1 MMAKVQT
8 KSPPTA
14 DAQLLS
20 VEDLR
25 VEFRTREG
33 IVHALNGVTFGVSA
47 GETLGLVGE
56 SACGKSVTA
65 LSVVGLLA
73 KPTGHVIGGQI
84 LFQGRNLLELS
95 DSAMRNIRGRDIAMV
110 FQNPMSALNPLLPI
124 GLQISEV
131 LEEHQQMSR
140 SEAMER
146 ATELLRL
153 VGIPSPEERIRDRP
167 YQMSGGMCQRVMIAA
182 AVACG
187 PSLLLADEPTTALD
201 VTIQAQILE
210 LLARLRQE
218 LNMGM
223 ILISHDLGVVAGV
236 CDRVAVMYAGCIVE
250 AAPVDE
256 LFAHPR
262 HPYTLGLLHSI
273 PNPEHSVEELTVIEG
288 APPDQRFLPPGCAFA
303 PRCVYKRGRCDQQMP
318 GIEMVGPDHYRR
330 CWIDLSEEGRDG
342 DI

>member
-1 MMAKVQT
+1 MTRQQT
-8 KSPPTA
+8 QPSTDA
-14 DAQLLS
+14 DTQLLS
-20 VEDLR
+20 IEDLR

-33 IVHALNGVTFGVSA
+33 TVHALNGVSFSVNA

-65 LSVVGLLA
+65 LSIVGLLA
-73 KPTGHVIGGQI
+73 KPTGYIVGGQI
-84 LFQGRNLLELS
+84 LFQGRNLRELS
-95 DSAMRNIRGRDIAMV
+95 DSAMRKVRGQDIGII
-110 FQNPMSALNPLLPI
+110 FQNPGSALNPLLPV

-131 LEEHQQMSR
+131 LEEHQQMPR
-140 SEAMER
+140 KQAMER
-146 ATELLRL
+146 AAELLRL
-153 VGIPSPEERIRDRP
+153 VGIPAPKERLRDRP

-182 AVACG
+182 AVACE

-210 LLARLRQE
+210 LLGRLRQE

-236 CDRVAVMYAGCIVE
+236 CDRVAVMYAGRIVE

-256 LFAHPR
+256 LYAHPR

-273 PNPEHSVEELTVIEG
+273 PNPQRSVEALSAIEG
-288 APPDQRFLPPGCAFA
+288 APPDQRFLPAGCSFA
-303 PRCVYKRGRCDQQMP
+303 PRCTYKVDRCEQEVP
-318 GIEMVGPDHYRR
+318 GIEVVGPDHYRC
-330 CWIDLSEEGRDG
+330 CWVDISGEVQHG